1 MEVLQAR
8 SSELTERIRTEQ
20 VSGKH
25 LGDVSHNGASVTE
38 RQLGEGVFAGY
49 GSLPNTTRIAAP
61 TCSSGTASI

>member
-20 VSGKH
+20 VSGKR

-38 RQLGEGVFAGY
+38 RQLSDGVSRPTARSQCG
-49 GSLPNTTRIAAP
+49 AP
-61 TCSSGTASI
+61 S